1 MTWCMQRHSVVIE
14 TCVLGPADSA
24 FLQQA
29 AHVTGGLYLRPSRP
43 GALLQYLL
51 VHTNA
56 ADWANHAYLQL
67 CYSAIWDKAK
77 MTVPAVNRMVA
88 AKHMVPCI
96 LKLLALTRSLPWS

>member
-1 MTWCMQRHSVVIE
+1 MVSVASVTTRCQCVTCCMQRHGVVIE

-56 ADWANHAYLQL
+56 ADCANHAYLQSCL
-67 CYSAIWDKAK
+67 SCHMGQGKDDSACK
-77 MTVPAVNRMVA
+77 
-88 AKHMVPCI
+88 
-96 LKLLALTRSLPWS
+96 